1 MKQIC
6 YTVKD
11 PEGVHALPASGLI
24 KLAESFAC
32 EITAEGNGKRVDAKH
47 VFGLVGLGVKQGQ
60 TLTLTFD
67 GQDEDKA
74 AGEIERYL
82 QGNL

>member
-6 YTVKD
+6 YTIKD

-24 KLAESFAC
+24 KLAENFAC
-32 EITAEGNGKRVDAKH
+32 EITAEGNGKSVDAKH
-47 VFGLVGLGVKQGQ
+47 VFGLVGLGIKQGQ

-67 GQDEDKA
+67 GPDEETA
-74 AGEIERYL
+74 ASEIERYL